1 MADGLEYSREQALQ
15 ALSDAALE
23 ISGELALESTL
34 QHIVESAATLV
45 STRYA
50 ALAVFSSDGILKSFT
65 HTGISPQEEARI
77 SHPPQGRGLLKAV
90 LDERRELRVSNI
102 GQDSRS
108 VGFPS
113 GHPEMTTFLGVPI
126 LAGDEILGNLYLTD
140 RENAA
145 EFTGSDAELIRIF
158 ASLAAV
164 AIKNAQ
170 LHERLSQATIGEE
183 RSRIGMDLHDGVIQ
197 SIYAV
202 GLKLERAAILL
213 DEEHQEAKSL
223 LDQAVIGLNDAII
236 DIRNFIL
243 DLRPRR
249 FEGNLNDGLSRLVRE
264 FQANMMI
271 EVEVDAPP
279 QLSDTLPPVIANAFL
294 LTTQEALANVARHA
308 KATHVEVEL
317 NQNGNQATLSVS
329 DDGIGFDL
337 GQQAPTVGH
346 GLANLRSRASDLQ
359 GFFDV
364 VSSPGSGTTISLTLP
379 IT

>member
-1 MADGLEYSREQALQ
+1 MVHNPGAHQ
-15 ALSDAALE
+15 LSDAALQ
-23 ISGELALESTL
+23 ISGELALEKTL
-34 QHIVESAATLV
+34 QQIVESAAALV
-45 STRYA
+45 SARYA
-50 ALAVFSSDGILKSFT
+50 ALGIFSSDGILKSFT

-113 GHPEMTTFLGVPI
+113 GHPKMTTFLGVPI
-126 LAGDEILGNLYLTD
+126 LAGDEVLGNLYLTD
-140 RENAA
+140 RENSR
-145 EFTGSDAELIRIF
+145 EFTDSDAELIRIF

-170 LHERLSQATIGEE
+170 LHERLSRATIGEE

-202 GLKLERAAILL
+202 GLKLETAANLL
-213 DEEHQEAKSL
+213 GEGQQDTKSL
-223 LDQAVIGLNDAII
+223 LDQAVRGLNEAIL

-249 FEGNLNDGLSRLVRE
+249 FEGNLNHGLSRLVRE

-271 EVEVDAPP
+271 EVELDAPP
-279 QLSDTLPPVIANAFL
+279 QLSDTLSPAIANAFL
-294 LTTQEALANVARHA
+294 LTAQEALANVARHA
-308 KATHVEVEL
+308 KATRVEVEL
-317 NQNGNQATLSVS
+317 TKNGNEATLSVS
-329 DDGIGFDL
+329 DDGIGFHL
-337 GQQAPTVGH
+337 GQEAPTVGH
-346 GLANLRSRASDLQ
+346 GLANLRSRANDLQ
-359 GFFDV
+359 GSFNV
-364 VSSPGSGTTISLTLP
+364 VSSPGSGTTISLTLT

>member
-1 MADGLEYSREQALQ
+1 MAEGPQYSREQALQ
-15 ALSDAALE
+15 ALSDAALQ
-23 ISGELALESTL
+23 ISGELALENTL
-34 QHIVESAATLV
+34 QHIVESAAALV
-45 STRYA
+45 SARYT
-50 ALAVFSSDGILKSFT
+50 ALGVFSADGHLQSFT
-65 HTGISPQEEARI
+65 QSGISPDDAARI
-77 SHPPQGRGLLKAV
+77 AHPPRGRGLLKAV
-90 LDERRELRVSNI
+90 LDERREVRVSNI
-102 GQDSRS
+102 GQDTRS

-145 EFTGSDAELIRIF
+145 EFADADAELIRIF

-170 LHERLSQATIGEE
+170 LHERIGQATIGEE

-202 GLKLERAAILL
+202 GLKLETAANLL
-213 DEEHQEAKSL
+213 GEGQEQIGSI
-223 LDQAVIGLNDAII
+223 LDQAILGLNEAIL

-249 FEGNLNDGLSRLVRE
+249 FEGNLHDGLSRLVRE

-271 EVEVDAPP
+271 EVEVTASP
-279 QLSDTLPPVIANAFL
+279 QLSDTLPPIVANAFL

-308 KATHVEVEL
+308 KATHVEIEFK
-317 NQNGNQATLSVS
+317 QTGKEAALSVS

-337 GQQAPTVGH
+337 GQQAPAVGH
-346 GLANLRSRASDLQ
+346 GLANLRSRANDLQ
-359 GFFDV
+359 GSFEV
-364 VSSPGSGTTISLTLP
+364 VSSPGSGTTISLALP
-379 IT
+379 IA

>member
-1 MADGLEYSREQALQ
+1 VADGPEYSREQALQ
-15 ALSDAALE
+15 ALSDAALQ
-23 ISGELALESTL
+23 ISGELALENTL
-34 QHIVESAATLV
+34 QHIVESAAALV
-45 STRYA
+45 SARYA
-50 ALAVFSSDGILKSFT
+50 ALGVFSTDGRLQSFT
-65 HTGISPQEEARI
+65 QSGISPDEAARI
-77 SHPPQGRGLLKAV
+77 AHPPQGKGLLKAV
-90 LDERRELRVSNI
+90 LDERREIRVSNI
-102 GQDSRS
+102 GQDPRS

-126 LAGDEILGNLYLTD
+126 LAGDEVLGNLYLTD
-140 RENAA
+140 RENAR
-145 EFTGSDAELIRIF
+145 EFTDSEAELIRIF

-170 LHERLSQATIGEE
+170 LHERLNQATIGEE

-202 GLKLERAAILL
+202 GLKLETAANLL
-213 DEEHQEAKSL
+213 GEGQEQVSSL
-223 LDQAVIGLNDAII
+223 LDQAVIGLNDAIL

-249 FEGNLNDGLSRLVRE
+249 FEGNLNHGLSRLVRE

-271 EVEVDAPP
+271 EVEVTASP

-308 KATHVEVEL
+308 KATHVEIEL
-317 NQNGNQATLSVS
+317 KQNGKEATLSVS
-329 DDGIGFDL
+329 DDGIGFDFR
-337 GQQAPTVGH
+337 QQAPTVGH
-346 GLANLRSRASDLQ
+346 GLANLRSRANDLQ
-359 GFFDV
+359 GSFEV

>member
-1 MADGLEYSREQALQ
+1 MPSSPDYSREQALQ
-15 ALSDAALE
+15 ALSDAALQ
-23 ISGELALESTL
+23 ISGELALENTL
-34 QHIVESAATLV
+34 QHIVESAAALV
-45 STRYA
+45 SARYA
-50 ALAVFSSDGILKSFT
+50 ALGVFSADGQLQSFT
-65 HTGISPQEEARI
+65 QSGMSPDEAARI
-77 SHPPQGRGLLKAV
+77 AHPPRGKGLLKAV

-102 GQDSRS
+102 GQDARS

-126 LAGDEILGNLYLTD
+126 LAGDEVLGNLYLTD
-140 RENAA
+140 RQNAT
-145 EFTGSDAELIRIF
+145 EFTDSDAELIRIF

-202 GLKLERAAILL
+202 GLKLEMAAILL
-213 DEEHQEAKSL
+213 GEGQQEARSL
-223 LDQAVIGLNDAII
+223 LDQAVVGLNDAIL

-264 FQANMMI
+264 FQANLMI
-271 EVEVDAPP
+271 EVEVSASP
-279 QLSDTLPPVIANAFL
+279 QLSNTLPPVIANAFL
-294 LTTQEALANVARHA
+294 LTTQEALANIARHA
-308 KATHVEVEL
+308 KATHVEIEL
-317 NQNGNQATLSVS
+317 KQNGKEATLSVS

-337 GQQAPTVGH
+337 RQQAPAVGH
-346 GLANLRSRASDLQ
+346 GLANLRSRANDLQ
-359 GFFDV
+359 GSFEV
-364 VSSPGSGTTISLTLP
+364 VSAPGSGTTISLTLP